1 MKLSGGGGN
10 RTIGRVFGGALSGQ
24 KTLLRAAISALE
36 SPLVSVAP
44 RRSSGVGA
52 HAAAHVSG
60 VTRVAL
66 ETFAYAHDDGSVEAV
81 RTR

>member
-24 KTLLRAAISALE
+24 KTLLRAAISAPE

-52 HAAAHVSG
+52 HAAAHA
-60 VTRVAL
+60 AL
-66 ETFAYAHDDGSVEAV
+66 DAYILDFDDGTEEAT